1 MLSEIFIWKPRIQ
14 GSVFITHLY
23 EHLLYRYIQSEL
35 KRNEFDKEGII
46 VNSETFMD
54 GTFTELFFIDRKLF
68 SGLIDII
75 KAFPSQVSKQELIM
89 AIKSEVPRIVD
100 ELSNEDSTEEDFAV
114 YSGLEVLGYDFRDM
128 FRVMNED
135 DTIEDLY
142 AKITMAGSS
151 EIYSLFDSKAN
162 YISSNFVTTRLP
174 EVFIFSYGKKEDF
187 EYFNLSVTAQS
198 IRQYF
203 IYRLVSFILGQVDE
217 SILNREILD
226 SQNIYLGYTFPVVT
240 NQELN
245 ILGVVNGNKLIPVET
260 ILTEMNELNISIE
273 KFTQLKNSFLTYLL
287 VNVPQKDLFS
297 DLVKAGLIRDL
308 VNLNDMVDVVEHITL
323 TEVNCFFENITKG
336 SKLYDK

>member
-1 MLSEIFIWKPRIQ
+1 
-14 GSVFITHLY
+14 
-23 EHLLYRYIQSEL
+23 
-35 KRNEFDKEGII
+35 
-46 VNSETFMD
+46 MD

-174 EVFIFSYGKKEDF
+174 EVFISSYGKEEDF

-308 VNLNDMVDVVEHITL
+308 VNLNE
-323 TEVNCFFENITKG
+323 TEQISVNIFKHDLN
-336 SKLYDK
+336 SKMRSH